1 MDGFQLLEKI
11 ESHDFFLIFTTAF
24 SEYGIKALK
33 ASAIDYLL
41 KPINPLELKE
51 AVQKVMRLSKLQEK
65 MTDDKHGQKQSVHL
79 LLKNLEND
87 AYPKQIMIPHKDEL
101 KMVNVDHIQ
110 YISAEIN
117 YSIVYMLDGSQY
129 VVSKT
134 LKLFE
139 ELLSK
144 EQFIRVHKSHLIN
157 RKFIKETV
165 KRDQYYIVLSDGL
178 ELPIARR
185 RVKAVMEKLLIT

>member
-11 ESHDFFLIFTTAF
+11 ENHDFFLIFTTAF

-51 AVQKVMRLSKLQEK
+51 AVQKVMRLSQLQEK
-65 MTDDKHGQKQSVHL
+65 MTDTKQGQKQSVHL
-79 LLKNLEND
+79 LLKNLEHD
-87 AYPKQIMIPHKDEL
+87 TYPKQIMIPHKDEL
-101 KMVNVDHIQ
+101 KMVNVDQIQ

-117 YSIVYMLDGSQY
+117 YSIVYMVDGVQY

-165 KRDQYYIVLSDGL
+165 KREQYYVVLLGGV